1 MSAALPYPPDLQ
13 LWLERQLS
21 GQATPW
27 EDREVR
33 FLGDGEQPEMLDTSY
48 LTEED
53 LADPDIRANVQAMAE
68 TNERILWAAE
78 EGGELAFGYWQ
89 GADGSQVIVSLDSEG
104 QYMVVPGRNITE
116 ALCASVSEFDDEE
129 FAALASQARA
139 LADETAPGIAATL
152 VKASSIAE
160 LPSPV
165 VEGPGR
171 FRDARYTALREAG
184 ASQPSGTEGAIQPA
198 NEATQ
203 DSASARGATGW
214 DPALEELP
222 QDLTR
227 WRERAAAG
235 ETAPWDRFGVRFL
248 AAGETPSEVTRAL
261 NEAAESGDRWALA
274 SAEATRLTAE
284 RATWVVEDGE
294 GRSLGY
300 WHGANDTPIGAA
312 SIVLLEPAEWF
323 GSVPGRTLTEAMCV
337 DLGEYEDEK
346 IAELAEACR
355 ALGFD
360 VQGDALDDFPSN
372 ESENPSSYYYERK
385 REVEAADNAKR
396 IAAATAAAAAAKA
409 RSDAA
414 PQSGTRVSGEL
425 LTLIAALGH
434 GADELEGKAAF
445 ALFDSK
451 FTRSHFAIGDVTRT
465 YFTASDTRAEFIYEE
480 GALVSA
486 RVRVAE
492 YDGNGAHARSD
503 ALVEGVGPETTR
515 DEVLASFGEPE
526 WSNDHADRFWIAA
539 DAPGKVFLRVEYV
552 DGRVGEISVTL
563 ETAEN

>member
-1 MSAALPYPPDLQ
+1 
-13 LWLERQLS
+13 
-21 GQATPW
+21 
-27 EDREVR
+27 
-33 FLGDGEQPEMLDTSY
+33 MLDTSY

-78 EGGELAFGYWQ
+78 EDGELAFGYWQ

-104 QYMVVPGRNITE
+104 QYTVVPGRNITE

-129 FAALASQARA
+129 FAALTSRART
-139 LADETAPGIAATL
+139 LAGETAPGVAATF
-152 VKASSIAE
+152 VEASSIAG

-165 VEGPGR
+165 IEGPGK

-184 ASQPSGTEGAIQPA
+184 ASQSSSTEDAIHPA

-203 DSASARGATGW
+203 PAAASSGAPER
-214 DPALEELP
+214 DPALFELP
-222 QDLTR
+222 SDLVR

-235 ETAPWDRFGVRFL
+235 EAAPWDRFGVRFL

-300 WHGANDTPIGAA
+300 WHGANNTPIGAA
-312 SIVLLEPAEWF
+312 SIVLLEPAAWF
-323 GSVPGRTLTEAMCV
+323 GNVPGRSLTEAMCV

-346 IAELAEACR
+346 IAELAGACR

-360 VQGDALDDFPSN
+360 VQGDQLDDFPTE
-372 ESENPSSYYYERK
+372 ESDDPSSYYYERK

-396 IAAATAAAAAAKA
+396 ISAATAAAAAAKA

-414 PQSGTRVSGEL
+414 PQSSAHLSGEL

-434 GADELEGKAAF
+434 GADEPEGKAAF
-445 ALFDSK
+445 ALFESAFK
-451 FTRSHFAIGDVTRT
+451 RSHYAVGDITRT
-465 YFTASDTRAEFIYEE
+465 YFTASDKHAELIYEE
-480 GALVSA
+480 GVLVSA
-486 RVRVAE
+486 RVRIAA
-492 YDGNGAHARSD
+492 YDGSGAHARPD
-503 ALVEGVGPETTR
+503 ALIEGVGPETTR
-515 DEVLASFGEPE
+515 DEVIARFGEAE
-526 WSNDHADRFWIAA
+526 WSSDHADRFWIAA
-539 DAPGKVFLRVEYV
+539 DTPGKVFLRVEYV
-552 DGRVGEISVTL
+552 DERVGEISVTH
-563 ETAEN
+563 EAAEN